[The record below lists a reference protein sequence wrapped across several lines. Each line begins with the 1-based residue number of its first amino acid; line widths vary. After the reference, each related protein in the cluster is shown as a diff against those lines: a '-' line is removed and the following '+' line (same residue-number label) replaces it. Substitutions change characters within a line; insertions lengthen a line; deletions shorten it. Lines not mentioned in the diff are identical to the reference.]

1 MATASST
8 DADHVFTSPVKDET
22 TSPAALNPVELATR
36 GLEITGRDIFQE
48 TDDHI
53 EGSRVEELMAAM
65 QAAAPTGGIDM
76 AYGNEGTQ
84 RVRLWKPEGGKAPV
98 IVFVHGGS
106 WKAGTYLDS
115 VGSIKV
121 DHLVKQGYA
130 FASVNYT
137 LIPAVTVAEQ
147 VQEVANAVGF
157 LVKDAGETGLDPKN
171 IILMGH
177 SSGAHVATLLGTDT
191 SYLEKAGVDIKTV
204 RGVVSLDGSNFNAAT
219 EVIDSPGPVAQGTAF
234 GLGTDLPRLQA
245 MSPTY
250 HAQAPNAQSFLIF
263 QVQRLGDIRQAI
275 ELSAALKA
283 AGTECALHVFEGP
296 GFEGHMAMLLR
307 LGDPTYPATGVLDNW
322 LSSIRYSVEMT
333 PGREDIA

>member
-1 MATASST
+1 MATESST

-22 TSPAALNPVELATR
+22 ASPAALTPVELASR

-48 TDDHI
+48 MDDHT

-76 AYGNEGTQ
+76 AYGNEETQ
-84 RVRLWKPEGGKAPV
+84 RIRLWRPEADKAPML
-98 IVFVHGGS
+98 IFVHGGS

-115 VGSIKV
+115 VGSVKI
-121 DHLVKQGYA
+121 DHLVKRGYA

-137 LIPAVTVAEQ
+137 LIPAVTVEEQ
-147 VQEVANAVGF
+147 VQEVADAVGF
-157 LVKDAGETGLDPKN
+157 LVKNAGDIGLDPEKVV
-171 IILMGH
+171 LMGH

-191 SYLEKAGVDIKTV
+191 RYLERAGVDIKTV

-307 LGDPTYPATGVLDNW
+307 LGDPTYPATAVLDHW
-322 LSSIRYSVEMT
+322 LSSIRY
-333 PGREDIA
+333 

>member
-1 MATASST
+1 MASASST
-8 DADHVFTSPVKDET
+8 DADHVFTSPVKDEMA
-22 TSPAALNPVELATR
+22 SPAALTPVELATR
-36 GLEITGRDIFQE
+36 GLERTGCDIFQE
-48 TDDHI
+48 TDDLI

-76 AYGNEGTQ
+76 AYGNEETQ
-84 RVRLWKPEGGKAPV
+84 RVRLWKPEAEKAPV
-98 IVFVHGGS
+98 VVFVHGGS

-115 VGSIKV
+115 VGSIKI
-121 DHLVKQGYA
+121 DYLVKQGYA

-137 LIPAVTVAEQ
+137 LIPAVTVEEQ

-157 LVKDAGETGLDPKN
+157 LVKNAEETSLDPEN
-171 IILMGH
+171 VVLMGH

-191 SYLEKAGVDIKTV
+191 SYLEKAAVDIKTV

-219 EVIDSPGPVAQGTAF
+219 EMIDSPGPVAQGTAF

-307 LGDPTYPATGVLDNW
+307 LGDPTYPATAVLDHW
-322 LSSIRYSVEMT
+322 LSNVRYSIEMT
-333 PGREDIA
+333 RGRKDLA

>member
-8 DADHVFTSPVKDET
+8 DAAHVLSSPVKDET
-22 TSPAALNPVELATR
+22 TSAPALTPIELATR

-65 QAAAPTGGIDM
+65 QAAAPTGGTDM
-76 AYGNEGTQ
+76 AYGIDEAQ
-84 RVRLWKPEGGKAPV
+84 RVRLWKPAAEKAPV

-137 LIPAVTVAEQ
+137 LIPAVTVEEQ

-157 LVKDAGETGLDPKN
+157 LVKNVGTTGLDPER
-171 IILMGH
+171 IVLMGH

-191 SYLEKAGVDIKTV
+191 SYLAKAGVDIRTV
-204 RGVVSLDGSNFNAAT
+204 CGVVSLDGSNFNAAT
-219 EVIDSPGPVAQGTAF
+219 EMIDSPGPVAQSTAF
-234 GLGTDLPRLQA
+234 GLGTDLSRLQA

-250 HAQAPNAQSFLIF
+250 HAQAPNAQAFLIF

-307 LGDPTYPATGVLDNW
+307 LGDTAYPATAVLDHW
-322 LSSIRYSVEMT
+322 LSSHI
-333 PGREDIA
+333 PLA

>member
-1 MATASST
+1 MATSSST
-8 DADHVFTSPVKDET
+8 NAAHVLSSPVKDET
-22 TSPAALNPVELATR
+22 TSAPVLTPVELATR

-53 EGSRVEELMAAM
+53 EGSRVEELVAAM
-65 QAAAPTGGIDM
+65 QASAPPGGTDM
-76 AYGNEGTQ
+76 AYGNDEPQ
-84 RVRLWKPEGGKAPV
+84 RIRLWKPEAEKAPI
-98 IVFVHGGS
+98 IVFIHGGS

-115 VGSIKV
+115 VGSIKI

-137 LIPAVTVAEQ
+137 LIPAVTVEEQ
-147 VQEVANAVGF
+147 VQEVAHAIGF
-157 LVKDAGETGLDPKN
+157 LAKNARTTGLDPER
-171 IILMGH
+171 IVLMGH

-191 SYLEKAGVDIKTV
+191 SYLAKAGVDIKTV
-204 RGVVSLDGSNFNAAT
+204 CGVVSLDGSNFNAAT
-219 EVIDSPGPVAQGTAF
+219 EMIDSPGPVAQSTAF
-234 GLGTDLPRLQA
+234 GLGTDLSRLQA

-250 HAQAPNAQSFLIF
+250 HAQAPNAQAFLIF
-263 QVQRLGDIRQAI
+263 QVQRLGDVRQAI

-307 LGDPTYPATGVLDNW
+307 LGDAAYPATAVLDHW
-322 LSSIRYSVEMT
+322 LSSHI
-333 PGREDIA
+333 PLAG

>member
-8 DADHVFTSPVKDET
+8 DADHALTSSVNDET
-22 TSPAALNPVELATR
+22 ASPTALSPVELATR
-36 GLEITGRDIFQE
+36 GLEIKGRDIFQE
-48 TDDHI
+48 IDDHI

-76 AYGNEGTQ
+76 AYGNEETQ
-84 RVRLWKPEGGKAPV
+84 RVRLWKSEADKAPV
-98 IVFVHGGS
+98 VVFIHGGS

-115 VGSIKV
+115 VGSVKI

-130 FASVNYT
+130 FASLNYT
-137 LIPAVTVAEQ
+137 LIPTVTVEEQ
-147 VQEVANAVGF
+147 VQEVADAVGF
-157 LVKDAGETGLDPKN
+157 LVKTAAETGLDPEN
-171 IILMGH
+171 VVLMGH

-250 HAQAPNAQSFLIF
+250 HAQAPNAHSFLIL

-283 AGTECALHVFEGP
+283 ADTECALHVFEGP

-307 LGDPTYPATGVLDNW
+307 LGDTSYPATVVLDRW
-322 LSSIRYSVEMT
+322 LSSIRY
-333 PGREDIA
+333 

>member
-8 DADHVFTSPVKDET
+8 DADHIFTSPVRDET
-22 TSPAALNPVELATR
+22 TLPAALNPVELATR
-36 GLEITGRDIFQE
+36 GLEITGRSIFQAM
-48 TDDHI
+48 DDQI

-65 QAAAPTGGIDM
+65 QAAAPTGGTDM
-76 AYGNEGTQ
+76 AYGNEDTQ
-84 RVRLWKPEGGKAPV
+84 RIRLWKPEVDKAPV
-98 IVFVHGGS
+98 VVFVHGGS

-115 VGSIKV
+115 VGSIKI

-137 LIPAVTVAEQ
+137 LIPTITVEEQ
-147 VQEVANAVGF
+147 VQEVANAVSF
-157 LVKDAGETGLDPKN
+157 LVKNAGETGLDPEN
-171 IILMGH
+171 LILMGH

-250 HAQAPNAQSFLIF
+250 RAQAPNAQSFLIF

-307 LGDPTYPATGVLDNW
+307 LGDPTYPATAVLDHW
-322 LSSIRYSVEMT
+322 LSSIRH
-333 PGREDIA
+333 

>member
-1 MATASST
+1 
-8 DADHVFTSPVKDET
+8 
-22 TSPAALNPVELATR
+22 
-36 GLEITGRDIFQE
+36 
-48 TDDHI
+48 
-53 EGSRVEELMAAM
+53 MAAM

-76 AYGNEGTQ
+76 AYGNDRPQ
-84 RVRLWKPEGGKAPV
+84 RVRLWKPTADKAPI

-115 VGSIKV
+115 VGSIKI
-121 DHLVKQGYA
+121 DHLVKRVYA

-137 LIPAVTVAEQ
+137 LIPAVTVEEQ
-147 VQEVANAVGF
+147 VQEVADAVGF
-157 LVKDAGETGLDPKN
+157 LAKNAGKTGLDPER
-171 IILMGH
+171 IVLMGH

-191 SYLEKAGVDIKTV
+191 SYLAKAGVNIKTV
-204 RGVVSLDGSNFNAAT
+204 CGVVSLDGSNFNAAA
-219 EVIDSPGPVAQGTAF
+219 EMIDSPGPVAQGTAF

-250 HAQAPNAQSFLIF
+250 HARAPNAQSFLIF

-283 AGTECALHVFEGP
+283 ADTECAVHVFEGP

-307 LGDPTYPATGVLDNW
+307 LGDPAYPATAVLDHW
-322 LSSIRYSVEMT
+322 LSSHV
-333 PGREDIA
+333 ALV

>member
-1 MATASST
+1 MTST
-8 DADHVFTSPVKDET
+8 PELS
-22 TSPAALNPVELATR
+22 PVELATR
-36 GLEITGRDIFQE
+36 GLEVTGREMFRE
-48 TDDHI
+48 FPDHI

-65 QAAAPTGGIDM
+65 QADSPRGGTDM
-76 AYGNEGTQ
+76 AYGNEEAQ
-84 RVRLWKPEGGKAPV
+84 RVRLWTPPAAVKAPI

-115 VGSIKV
+115 VGSRKV
-121 DHLVKQGYA
+121 ENLVNQGYA

-137 LIPAVTVAEQ
+137 LIPTVTVEEQ

-157 LVKDAGETGLDPKN
+157 LAENADQNGLDPKR
-171 IILMGH
+171 ILLMGH
-177 SSGAHVATLLGTDT
+177 SSGAHVVTLLGTDT
-191 SYLEKAGVDIKTV
+191 SYLAKVGVDIESV

-219 EVIDSPGPVAQGTAF
+219 EMIDSPGPVAESTAF

-250 HAQAPNAQSFLIF
+250 HARAPNAQSFLLF

-275 ELSAALKA
+275 ELSVALKA
-283 AGTECALHVFEGP
+283 SGTECALHVFEGP

-307 LGDPTYPATGVLDNW
+307 LGDPSYPATAVLDHW
-322 LSSIRYSVEMT
+322 LASHIPV
-333 PGREDIA
+333 A